1 VKKAFVSASVAL
13 AVALGVGVFVN
24 KTHADDQGDRD
35 RQFEFKPGSL
45 VVSRSAYVADA
56 KTVQV
61 AQTLPLGYVPGT
73 ARAAAS
79 PDNDH
84 RDDRKDKARH
94 VLLIS
99 IDGMHAV
106 DYENCVASNSC
117 PHLAA
122 LGKTGVNYT
131 RTSASRPSDSFP
143 GLMALVTGGSPRT
156 VGAYYDVAYDRVLAP
171 PKVATGN
178 GLPGG
183 VCNVNQ
189 INGTQTEYEEGNEF
203 DQSKINGGFAGYAT
217 IDGGTKSIDPDRLI
231 RDPFNNCAPVYS
243 WNFVRTNTIFGVIH
257 GAGGY
262 TAWSDKH
269 AGYASVSGPTGTD
282 QPSNVDDYYSPE
294 VNSLQIKLPGI
305 KTAGLTPQASFDCG
319 TLVPNG
325 DDWTTDF
332 DAIKCNDQLK
342 VNAVLNQI
350 HGRTHLGT
358 SKAPVPVVF
367 GMNFQAVSVGQKL
380 IEPKSATRTD
390 ANSGGYEDAQ
400 GTPRPKMLAE
410 IQYVDAA
417 IGQMIDALKHEGLL
431 ESTTIIITAKHGQS
445 PIDPNRFFPI
455 PGNSGNNGTPPSGFV
470 GSLLPAVYSDPNN
483 GLGLAEDDISQ
494 IWLADSSRTA
504 DAVTAL
510 ETNATAIGLGQIYY
524 GASISTL
531 FNPPGVPNNP
541 GPCCRLRE
549 GGDPRTPDIVVI
561 PNVGVVYT
569 GNLKKQSEHGG
580 FAWDDT
586 NVMLLVS
593 NPDLKARTVHSFV
606 ETAQVAPTILKLLG
620 FDPDALDAVRQE
632 GTPILPGLDLDR

>member
-1 VKKAFVSASVAL
+1 LKQRLL
-13 AVALGVGVFVN
+13 AVALSIGLIG
-24 KTHADDQGDRD
+24 T
-35 RQFEFKPGSL
+35 
-45 VVSRSAYVADA
+45 
-56 KTVQV
+56 
-61 AQTLPLGYVPGT
+61 TLPAP
-73 ARAAAS
+73 ARA
-79 PDNDH
+79 NDEFGDGH
-84 RDDRKDKARH
+84 KVKH

-117 PHLAA
+117 PTLAA

-131 RTSASRPSDSFP
+131 RTTTSRPSDSFP

-156 VGAYYDVAYDRVLAP
+156 VGAFYDVGYDRVLAP
-171 PKVATGN
+171 PKIATGN
-178 GLPGG
+178 QLPGG
-183 VCNVNQ
+183 DCVVGQ
-189 INGTQTEYEEGNEF
+189 IHRNSDGSTGTQTEYEEGNEF
-203 DQSKINGGFAGYAT
+203 DETQLNGRPFPPTSPLDA
-217 IDGGTKSIDPDRLI
+217 IDGGVKSINPDRLI
-231 RDPFNNCAPVYS
+231 RDPFNNCQPVYS

-257 GAGGY
+257 AAGGY

-269 AGYASVSGPTGTD
+269 AAYASVSGPTGTN

-294 VNSLQIKLPGI
+294 VNSLQIVLPGLT
-305 KTAGLTPQASFDCG
+305 TANGFDCG

-325 DDWTTDF
+325 GDWTTDF

-350 HGRTHLGT
+350 NGKTHLGT
-358 SKAPVPVVF
+358 SKAPVPVIF
-367 GMNFQAVSVGQKL
+367 GMNFQAVSVGEKL
-380 IEPKSATRTD
+380 IEPKSAVRTD
-390 ANSGGYEDAQ
+390 ANTGGYEDAA

-410 IQYVDAA
+410 IQFVDAA
-417 IGQMIDALKHEGLL
+417 IGQMVAALKHEGLL
-431 ESTTIIITAKHGQS
+431 DSTTIIITAKHGQS

-455 PGNSGNNGTPPSGFV
+455 PGKSGNNGTPPSGII
-470 GSLLPAVYSDPNN
+470 GALLPAVYSDPNN

-494 IWLADSSRTA
+494 IWLADSTKTG

-510 ETNATAIGLGQIYY
+510 ENAGTTIGLGQIYF
-524 GASISTL
+524 GASLNTL

-541 GPCCRLRE
+541 GPCCTLRE

-580 FAWDDT
+580 YAWDDT

-593 NPDLKARTVHSFV
+593 NPDIRPKTLHSFV
-606 ETAQVAPTILKLLG
+606 ETAQVAPTILQLLG
-620 FDPDALDAVRQE
+620 LDPAALDAVRSE
-632 GTPILPGLDLDR
+632 GTPVLPGLDTNR